1 MALSYK
7 IYICRKLNYMKFNSF
22 SILIILSFLTLNS
35 YTVLG
40 QTAEVTIIEDPKIP
54 QLLALKSKM
63 TKNNEL
69 ADRYKI
75 QIMGFGNLNDAN
87 DIIDTYKKD
96 FNKWP
101 ANVAYQ
107 SPNYKVWVGHFSNR
121 LEADRAL
128 LDVKKEFPY
137 AFVFKPNEN

>member
-1 MALSYK
+1 
-7 IYICRKLNYMKFNSF
+7 MKFNSF
-22 SILIILSFLTLNS
+22 SALIIGSFLALNS
-35 YTVLG
+35 YNVLA
-40 QTAEVTIIEDPKIP
+40 QNAEVTIVVNPKIP
-54 QLLALKSKM
+54 QLLALKSQM

-87 DIIDTYKKD
+87 DIIDTFKKEFD
-96 FNKWP
+96 EWP

-128 LDVKKEFPY
+128 LEVKKEFPN
-137 AFVFKPNEN
+137 AFVFQPKEN

>member
-1 MALSYK
+1 
-7 IYICRKLNYMKFNSF
+7 MKFKSF
-22 SILIILSFLTLNS
+22 STLLIGSFLALNS
-35 YTVLG
+35 YNVLA
-40 QTAEVTIIEDPKIP
+40 QNAEVTIVEDPKIP
-54 QLLALKSKM
+54 QLLALKSQM

-87 DIIDTYKKD
+87 DIIDTYKKEFD
-96 FNKWP
+96 KWP

-128 LDVKKEFPY
+128 LEVKKEFPN
-137 AFVFKPNEN
+137 AFVFEPKGK

>member
-1 MALSYK
+1 
-7 IYICRKLNYMKFNSF
+7 MKFKSL
-22 SILIILSFLTLNS
+22 SGLIIGTFLALNS
-35 YTVLG
+35 YNALAQEAQVTV
-40 QTAEVTIIEDPKIP
+40 IEDPKIP
-54 QLLALKSKM
+54 KLLALKSQM

-87 DIIDTYKKD
+87 EVIDTYKKD
-96 FNKWP
+96 FAKWP

-107 SPNYKVWVGHFSNR
+107 SPNYKVWVGHFANR

-128 LDVKKEFPY
+128 LEVKKEFPN
-137 AFVFKPNEN
+137 AFVFKPKEN

>member
-1 MALSYK
+1 MSYK
-7 IYICRKLNYMKFNSF
+7 IYICSKLNSMKFKSF
-22 SILIILSFLTLNS
+22 STLLIGSFLALNS
-35 YTVLG
+35 YNVLA
-40 QTAEVTIIEDPKIP
+40 QNAKVTIVEDPKIP
-54 QLLALKSKM
+54 QLLALKSQM

-87 DIIDTYKKD
+87 DIIDTYKKQFD
-96 FNKWP
+96 KWA

-128 LDVKKEFPY
+128 LEVKKEFPN
-137 AFVFKPNEN
+137 AFVFEPKEK

>member
-1 MALSYK
+1 
-7 IYICRKLNYMKFNSF
+7 MKFKSF
-22 SILIILSFLTLNS
+22 STLLIGSFLALNS
-35 YTVLG
+35 YNVLA
-40 QTAEVTIIEDPKIP
+40 QNAKVTIVEDPKIP
-54 QLLALKSKM
+54 QLLALKSQM

-87 DIIDTYKKD
+87 DIIDTYKKQFD
-96 FNKWP
+96 KWA

-128 LDVKKEFPY
+128 LEVKKEFPN
-137 AFVFKPNEN
+137 AFVFEPKEK